1 MNVLIIGGSSDIG
14 ISLAKYLL
22 QKNYNVI
29 VTYCNHFVEMDNI
42 EFIKCDVKS
51 EDGVRE
57 TFKYAMDKY
66 GKIDILINMAAIS
79 CDNYYL
85 DKTKEEFMN
94 VLEVNLVGSFLINKI
109 YSEYIQDGV
118 IINIASTDGINTG
131 SLYNIDY
138 AASKA
143 GIINMSKILND
154 NTANNV
160 ICICPNWIDSETTK
174 SMNPDYLHSELD
186 RTHQSRLITID
197 ELNKSIYEII
207 NKPKDKKNT
216 YIVDIKEDELWIEK
230 I

>member
-29 VTYCNHFVEMDNI
+29 VTYYNHLIKEDDI

-51 EDGVRE
+51 EDDVRK
-57 TFKYAMDKY
+57 TFKYVMDKY
-66 GKIDILINMAAIS
+66 ERIDILINMAAIS
-79 CDNYYL
+79 NDNYYL

-94 VLEVNLVGSFLINKI
+94 VLEVNLVGCFLLNKI

-131 SLYNIDY
+131 SLYNLDY

-154 NTANNV
+154 NTSNNV

-174 SMNPDYLHSELD
+174 SMNPDYLKSELD
-186 RTHQSRLITID
+186 RIGQSRLITID
-197 ELNKSIYEII
+197 ELDRSIYEII
-207 NKPKDKKNT
+207 NKPKDKRNT
-216 YIVDIKEDELWIEK
+216 YVVDIKEDKLWIEK